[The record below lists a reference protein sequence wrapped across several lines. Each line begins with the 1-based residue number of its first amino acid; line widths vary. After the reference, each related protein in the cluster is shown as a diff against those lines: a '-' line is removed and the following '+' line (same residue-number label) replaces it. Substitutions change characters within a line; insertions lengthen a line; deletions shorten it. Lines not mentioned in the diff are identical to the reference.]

1 MEVKEY
7 TDEEKQRIL
16 KFYNNLNFANLSKS
30 ILQDLRNNNTES
42 VLYKKYKKEDIL
54 KFLENPQ
61 KNEKQIRELSN
72 FLYIVS
78 SHYRRLIDYFPLILL
93 YHYNVI
99 PTKVPKKIIKSKY
112 LESYVKIITEC
123 DKYHL
128 KHEAIKS
135 IKVAIREG
143 VFFGLWYETSDSF
156 YIKQVMSDYSQ
167 ISGIEDGTFIF
178 EFDLNYFN
186 GKKDLLKMYGQE
198 FVDAYDRYK
207 GNEKRNIKAD
217 KTKRWYEPKNQI
229 CLKCDESDPYHNLPY
244 FTGLLDS
251 IFNIDEY
258 KMLHKV
264 KAENENFK
272 ALSLKIPTDADGVP
286 LLSFEDNY
294 QWFNHIVDNVSN
306 SSVGIFM
313 SPFVVDD
320 FSFSS
325 NNTSDATNIINAEE
339 EFYMSSGINPLLFGS
354 AKANSSSSML
364 LSVKPDEQIVY
375 SILLQFQRFFNKK
388 IKKMNLEYEFKIEFL
403 PQSIFNQ
410 TEYVDRFSKAATL
423 SAPAKTMYAS
433 SLGLSPLDS
442 YNLTILEE
450 DILGLSKKR
459 WVTPLVSSNTQSS
472 VGNTGGRPTAEESGK
487 TIGDAGEQSRN
498 DDVVDDR
505 L

>member
-7 TDEEKQRIL
+7 TEEEKQRIL

-30 ILQDLRNNNTES
+30 ILQDLRKNNTES
-42 VLYKKYKKEDIL
+42 VLYKRYKKEEIL

-99 PTKVPKKIIKSKY
+99 PTKIPKKIVKSQY
-112 LESYVKIITEC
+112 LESYKKIITEC

-135 IKVAIREG
+135 IKVAIRDG

-156 YIKQVMSDYSQ
+156 YIKQVMSNYAQ

-186 GKKDLLKMYGQE
+186 GKKDLLQMYGQE
-198 FVDAYDRYK
+198 FIDAYDRYK
-207 GNEKRNIKAD
+207 GNDKKNIKAD

-325 NNTSDATNIINAEE
+325 NNTSDATDIINAEE

-364 LSVKPDEQIVY
+364 LSVKPDEQVVY

-410 TEYVDRFSKAATL
+410 TEYVDRFSKAASL
-423 SAPAKTMYAS
+423 GLPVKTTYAS
-433 SLGLSPLDS
+433 SLGLSPLDT
-442 YNLTILEE
+442 YNMTYLEE

-459 WVTPLVSSNTQSS
+459 WTMPLVSSNTQSS
-472 VGNTGGRPTAEESGK
+472 VDNTGGRPTAEESGK